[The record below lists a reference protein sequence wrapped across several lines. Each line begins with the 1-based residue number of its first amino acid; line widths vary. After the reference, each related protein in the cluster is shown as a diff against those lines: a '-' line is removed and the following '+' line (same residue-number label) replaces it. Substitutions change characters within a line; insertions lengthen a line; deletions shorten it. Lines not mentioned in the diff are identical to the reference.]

1 MANTSII
8 VAFAR
13 ISGTIGFVNEA
24 VEDVEQ
30 PKPQFTKKQIDRI
43 SQPAMAMLLTMLVT
57 VAIVLPLMLINPMSK
72 KNEYDPQI
80 DVTQLAAEG
89 STATPIRL
97 AAPQVPQE
105 WNATFARW
113 KRDAAAQ
120 VDYWE
125 VGYVT
130 NGKEFAGLTQAV
142 GANPSWVTEKTQKA
156 TGDQTVNAAGYSWQV
171 RTAEDNTYWLLD
183 TAGTDLPGTEDGQP
197 QTVILTSSGTAEEL
211 TKLADATV
219 AELKK
224 TD

>member
-1 MANTSII
+1 M
-8 VAFAR
+8 
-13 ISGTIGFVNEA
+13 NEA
-24 VEDVEQ
+24 AEDLEQ

-43 SQPAMAMLLTMLVT
+43 SQPAIAMLLTMVVT

-97 AAPQVPQE
+97 AAPDVPGE
-105 WNATFARW
+105 WHATFARW
-113 KRDAAAQ
+113 KKDSTAQ

-130 NGKEFAGLTQAV
+130 QSKEFAGLTQAV
-142 GANPSWVTEKTQKA
+142 GANPSWVMEKTQKA
-156 TGDQTVNAAGYSWQV
+156 TGEEIVNASGYSWQV
-171 RTAEDNTYWLLD
+171 RTEEDNTYWLLD
-183 TAGTDLPGTEDGQP
+183 TKGTDLPGTKDGEP
-197 QTVILTSSGTAEEL
+197 QTVILTSSGPQEEL
-211 TKLADATV
+211 SKLAEATV